1 MSKRLHREGF
11 RYTWFIV
18 SHNRDKHVPV
28 LIGPNGKITL
38 NEDVTRANKLESAIH
53 NYMRAVAEAQ
63 VDTRRVTLAEYKAIV
78 KPVKNSGGKKRATKA
93 KA

>member
-28 LIGPNGKITL
+28 LIGPNGKIPL
-38 NEDVTRANKLESAIH
+38 NEAVTRAHKLESAVL
-53 NYMRAVAEAQ
+53 NYFKAVLKAQ
-63 VDTRRVTLAEYKAIV
+63 VDTRRVTLAEYKALV
-78 KPVKNSGGKKRATKA
+78 KPVRNSGGKKRATKA